1 MSASRGN
8 AFGLSKVALGAVVM
22 LGATLCG
29 RPARAWDDFGHMEVA
44 AVAFKKLHPTT
55 KQNVA
60 RLLKMN
66 PRYTNWIVG
75 ARRGDE
81 DRMAFM
87 RAATWADSIK
97 VDPHYKDDA
106 QAAAT
111 AGQNIGYGDLLR
123 HGYWHFID
131 QPLSPDGTPLVPA
144 PSPNVATQIAAFRTA
159 LAAPATGD
167 DVRSYDLVWLLH
179 LVGDVH
185 QPLHCVSRYDAADLQ
200 GDRGGNLVR
209 IMGNTPPPVCDD
221 PRYCPFGPPTEL
233 HAFYDDILG
242 AGYAVGP
249 VEEAAAHLPAPDPK
263 LAAIGDEKVWIQ
275 EGLELARSSVYVPP
289 IGVGDGPFSI
299 TPQFQK
305 AAADLGRRRIAL
317 AGARL
322 ANLLNAALGPE

>member
-1 MSASRGN
+1 MSPNRRN
-8 AFGLSKVALGAVVM
+8 ARGLSRAALSAVLAVGA
-22 LGATLCG
+22 ALCA

-44 AVAFKKLHPTT
+44 AAAFKKLHATT

-97 VDPHYKDDA
+97 IDPRYKDDTP
-106 QAAAT
+106 AAPT
-111 AGQNIGYGDLLR
+111 AGQNVGYGDLLR
-123 HGYWHFID
+123 HGYWHFVA
-131 QPLSPDGTPLVPA
+131 QPFSPDRTALVPA
-144 PSPNVATQIAAFRTA
+144 PAPNVATQIAAFRTA
-159 LAAPATGD
+159 LAAAGTGD
-167 DVRSYDLVWLLH
+167 DVKSYDLVWLLH

-185 QPLHCVSRYDAADLQ
+185 QPLHCVSRYDAGDVQ

-221 PRYCPFGPPTEL
+221 PRYCPFGPPNEL
-233 HAFYDDILG
+233 HALYDDIAG

-249 VEEAAAHLPAPDPK
+249 VEEAAARLPEADAK
-263 LAAIGDEKVWIQ
+263 LAAVSDEKVWIQ
-275 EGLELARSSVYVPP
+275 EGFDLAQSSVYVLP
-289 IGVGDGPFSI
+289 IGVGPGPFSI
-299 TPQFQK
+299 TPAYQK

-317 AGARL
+317 AAARL
-322 ANLLNAALGPE
+322 ANLLNTALGK